1 VILAAFGGE
10 VQEQPI
16 LPPTQPD
23 TVQQVEPSP
32 DTEPDTINEPATA
45 LPNTPVKSPTLTV
58 PSSATTPKTEPAAT
72 IMTTQVKVATVVD
85 GDTIKVSLAGKTES
99 IRLIGVDTPETVHP
113 SKPVE
118 PYGPE
123 ASQYTKTNL
132 EGKTIWLEFDVEER
146 DRYGRLLAYAWLN
159 KPLSGSKTEA
169 QTSMF
174 NALLLLNGYAQ
185 ISTYPPNVKYVDY
198 FTQFQEEARNTGRGL
213 WDLDPSTGTPS
224 PSHQPEPNPVRES
237 PSSLSVISY
246 TENTLQGEIASIT
259 IQGKPNTEYVIT
271 VTYKSGPSQ
280 AQGLE
285 PQTSNASGKV
295 TWSWKVGSRTTPGP
309 YPIEI
314 KGGGESTKVYFT
326 VK

>member
-1 VILAAFGGE
+1 MTNKKPFYRRIIGFRSGSWWKMTLASLFYFSVILAAFGGE

-16 LPPTQPD
+16 QPPTQPD

-45 LPNTPVKSPTLTV
+45 LSNTPVKPPTPTV
-58 PSSATTPKTEPAAT
+58 PSSVTTPKTEPVAT
-72 IMTTQVKVATVVD
+72 IMTTQVKVVTVVD

-159 KPLSGSKTEA
+159 KPLSDSKTEA

-213 WDLDPSTGTPS
+213 WDLDPVPAHHPLLLSLNQTLSRNLLLHYLLSAIQKIPCKLKL
-224 PSHQPEPNPVRES
+224 PV
-237 PSSLSVISY
+237 
-246 TENTLQGEIASIT
+246 
-259 IQGKPNTEYVIT
+259 
-271 VTYKSGPSQ
+271 
-280 AQGLE
+280 
-285 PQTSNASGKV
+285 
-295 TWSWKVGSRTTPGP
+295 
-309 YPIEI
+309 
-314 KGGGESTKVYFT
+314 
-326 VK
+326 